1 MEDKRLCFFL
11 GWRGSVGDEQVGR
24 VLGNVRAEGER
35 LVVGD
40 VGAMVGDVG
49 AMVGDVGDEEKRVVV
64 GEVGDDGF
72 MDALDISRGMS
83 IRI

>member
-11 GWRGSVGDEQVGR
+11 GWGGSVGDEQVGR
-24 VLGNVRAEGER
+24 VVGNVRAEGER

-49 AMVGDVGDEEKRVVV
+49 DEEKRVAV
-64 GEVGDDGF
+64 GEVRDHGF
-72 MDALDISRGMS
+72 IDTLDNIARGMS

>member
-40 VGAMVGDVG
+40 VGAMVV
-49 AMVGDVGDEEKRVVV
+49 DVGDEEKRVVV